1 MEQLILIVS
10 LVSKQLFMFP
20 LVSYGIFF
28 IVAVALIRVLLN
40 GKLDNP
46 FYSIS
51 LRGYIFV
58 GVLFLFQYFAL
69 LIAAEEIGQNL
80 NRQFF
85 KLVLL
90 FIVSAGYYFAVRQ
103 LMITDQSVENFTM
116 SFFWGFVILEII
128 CLLQIAYIYTSKFL
142 EPILFYIGSRFE
154 VQDAWTPELYTRGSF
169 TVSNLRVNGLSREP
183 GFLAAMLAICFAPF
197 ILAAIKNKVNIF
209 FRNKVYFGSLYYL
222 ALIILILTL
231 LLAKT
236 STGLIAIILILIL
249 PVFLSKT
256 KTSLKWLMMTI
267 PLIVLGWG
275 LYTFVPTIN
284 TMLNH
289 YIFDK
294 GSTVSLPMRLGA
306 FSAMKTTVIKHP
318 FFGVGYENTSFYN
331 LLYFPGEYRNVSEY
345 KQHVMMNYFSDL
357 SSLGGLIAQF
367 GIVISTVVFVYFIKL
382 IKDIKKYANMTKDTY
397 YIALADSSLFFFSL
411 LVIIG
416 ILSIDISQPIYFVSI
431 FYFIGLRKFL
441 WRKSEVIK

>member
-10 LVSKQLFMFP
+10 LVSKQLFIFP

-28 IVAVALIRVLLN
+28 IVTIAFIKVLLN
-40 GKLDNP
+40 GKLNNP

-51 LRGYIFV
+51 LRGYIFI
-58 GVLFLFQYFAL
+58 GVLFIFQYFAL
-69 LIAAEEIGQNL
+69 LIATEEIGENL

-85 KLVLL
+85 KLILL
-90 FIVSAGYYFAVRQ
+90 VIVSSGYYFAVRQ
-103 LMITDQSVENFTM
+103 LMVTDRSVENFTR
-116 SFFWGFVILEII
+116 SFFWGFITLEII

-142 EPILFYIGSRFE
+142 EPVLLFIGSKFE
-154 VQDAWTPELYTRGSF
+154 VQDTWTPELYVGGTF
-169 TVSNLRVNGLSREP
+169 TISNLRVNGLSREP
-183 GFLAAMLAICFAPF
+183 GFLAAMVAICFAPF
-197 ILAAIKNKVNIF
+197 ILAAIKNKVNVF
-209 FRNKVYFGSLYYL
+209 FKNKAYTGTLYYL
-222 ALIILILTL
+222 LLILLILTL

-236 STGLIAIILILIL
+236 STGLIAIILILVL
-249 PVFLSKT
+249 PIFLNKT
-256 KTSLKWLMMTI
+256 KTSLKWLLMI
-267 PLIVLGWG
+267 SPLILLGWG
-275 LYTFVPTIN
+275 LYTFIPTIN

-306 FSAMKTTVIKHP
+306 FTAAKITVIKHP
-318 FFGVGYENTSFYN
+318 ILGVGYENTSFYN
-331 LLYFPGEYRNVSEY
+331 LLYFPSEYRNVSEY

-367 GIVISTVVFVYFIKL
+367 GIIISAIVFIYFIKL
-382 IKDIKKYANMTKDTY
+382 IRDIKKYANMTKDTY
-397 YIALADSSLFFFSL
+397 YITLADCSVYFFSL
-411 LVIIG
+411 LVTIG